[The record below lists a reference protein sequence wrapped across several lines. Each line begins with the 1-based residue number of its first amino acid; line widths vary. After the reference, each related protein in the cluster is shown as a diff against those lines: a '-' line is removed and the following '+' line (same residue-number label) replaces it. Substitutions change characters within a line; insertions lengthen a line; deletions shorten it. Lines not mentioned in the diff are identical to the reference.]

1 MTHLHTLTW
10 ADFQK
15 FEPCYDPQERY
26 GHFSGTILD
35 ILKDKRIPA
44 KDRIWAATRKGML
57 DDRTLRLFACKCVR
71 EVWHLLT
78 DERVDKPART
88 WQMKIEFGDTPESAR
103 SVITTD
109 ELAIGYDGRPLLAGI
124 NLYLRYGE
132 RVALIG
138 PNGCGKT
145 TLLRTI
151 AGMLPPVAGSVRLGG
166 SVRPGYMT
174 QEQEELNPALIKND
188 AAAVMARRIVREL
201 MERESA

>member
-78 DERVDKPART
+78 DERSCKAVEVA
-88 WQMKIEFGDTPESAR
+88 ELYAVGEA
-103 SVITTD
+103 TD
-109 ELAIGYDGRPLLAGI
+109 EELAAARPQQGRSSGRSMGRSKAAAG
-124 NLYLRYGE
+124 RSMAAA
-132 RVALIG
+132 RAAAWAA
-138 PNGCGKT
+138 
-145 TLLRTI
+145 
-151 AGMLPPVAGSVRLGG
+151 AGA
-166 SVRPGYMT
+166 
-174 QEQEELNPALIKND
+174 AAWD
-188 AAAVMARRIVREL
+188 AAMDKQIMILIQLIENQ
-201 MERESA
+201 

>member
-10 ADFQK
+10 ADFKK

-78 DERVDKPART
+78 DKRSRKAVEVAERYAV
-88 WQMKIEFGDTPESAR
+88 
-103 SVITTD
+103 
-109 ELAIGYDGRPLLAGI
+109 
-124 NLYLRYGE
+124 GE
-132 RVALIG
+132 A
-138 PNGCGKT
+138 T
-145 TLLRTI
+145 
-151 AGMLPPVAGSVRLGG
+151 S
-166 SVRPGYMT
+166 
-174 QEQEELNPALIKND
+174 EELD
-188 AAAVMARRIVREL
+188 AAGAAAWATAGAAAGAAAGATARAAAWATARDAARAAAWAAAWATAMDKQIMILIQLIENQ
-201 MERESA
+201 

>member
-78 DERVDKPART
+78 DERSCKAVEVA
-88 WQMKIEFGDTPESAR
+88 ELYAVGEA
-103 SVITTD
+103 TD
-109 ELAIGYDGRPLLAGI
+109 EELAAAR
-124 NLYLRYGE
+124 
-132 RVALIG
+132 
-138 PNGCGKT
+138 
-145 TLLRTI
+145 
-151 AGMLPPVAGSVRLGG
+151 
-166 SVRPGYMT
+166 
-174 QEQEELNPALIKND
+174 
-188 AAAVMARRIVREL
+188 AAAVAAAVAAARAAAVAAAWAAARAAAWDVARAAAWDVAWDAARDKQIMILIQLIENQ
-201 MERESA
+201 

>member
-78 DERVDKPART
+78 DERSRKAVEVA
-88 WQMKIEFGDTPESAR
+88 ELYAVGEA
-103 SVITTD
+103 TD
-109 ELAIGYDGRPLLAGI
+109 EELAAAMAAAG
-124 NLYLRYGE
+124 
-132 RVALIG
+132 AA
-138 PNGCGKT
+138 
-145 TLLRTI
+145 
-151 AGMLPPVAGSVRLGG
+151 AGAAAR
-166 SVRPGYMT
+166 
-174 QEQEELNPALIKND
+174 AAAWD
-188 AAAVMARRIVREL
+188 AASSAAWDAAMDAAWDAASSAAWDAARDAARDKQIMILIQLIENQ
-201 MERESA
+201 

>member
-10 ADFQK
+10 ADFKK

-78 DERVDKPART
+78 DKRSRKAVEVAERYAV
-88 WQMKIEFGDTPESAR
+88 
-103 SVITTD
+103 
-109 ELAIGYDGRPLLAGI
+109 
-124 NLYLRYGE
+124 GE
-132 RVALIG
+132 A
-138 PNGCGKT
+138 T
-145 TLLRTI
+145 
-151 AGMLPPVAGSVRLGG
+151 S
-166 SVRPGYMT
+166 
-174 QEQEELNPALIKND
+174 EELD
-188 AAAVMARRIVREL
+188 AAWAAAWAAAGAAARAAAWATARDAARAAAWATAWAAAGAAAREKQVIIL
-201 MERESA
+201 IRLIENQ